1 MKINSRRFLIASL
14 AMIVMMVAIL
24 FSAVTISPLTAYA
37 AERADREIV
46 AVDSGNELNMCI
58 TDDGMLK
65 WDAVDGATGYKVYL
79 KKGSYTVATF
89 DSISTSMFI
98 ASEIDQTKADSG
110 QYLLEVA
117 AVGVS
122 KSASMQYYY
131 TSNVDKL
138 EAPTKLQWLGNNAV
152 WEYVDDAEVLN
163 YTLYLYNFDGLVDT
177 ITNATSPCDLSEYNP
192 QDGWTFQV
200 QAKGDKTLI
209 SKRSSILVESPAKG
223 SRTKTLAEIVSS
235 NSLNMAVSPNGM
247 LTWDSV
253 NGATGY
259 KIILKQNGYNVGSFE
274 TTNTYFILDTEM
286 NSLKFDSGS
295 YVIEVGA
302 KGVSKNA
309 TMNYFYTSHVDQLE
323 APNGLKW
330 LGYKA
335 IWNEVEGATSYTVSL
350 FNFSGLVTT
359 VKVDGTLYD
368 FEGNL
373 PQDGWTFKVQANGG
387 GTFYSKRDSS
397 FTESPALVAPTC
409 NIGVI
414 IVDSTNDVLNQ
425 GGQVY
430 LQTNKATQD
439 WTSSG
444 GFSRKATYGTTV
456 TLKAQPNVGYEF
468 LGWRLDGDWAS
479 GEAEYQFTASI
490 DSTYYAMF
498 QKVDYYFIMQPTDHT
513 VAKGNAIN
521 VKWSTNIVPSK
532 TEIQYWDETAQDWD
546 QWDVNNEPANQQD
559 DYDFQNAQ
567 AESIRFRLVAYT
579 GETPIAYS
587 DEFTITWVEPN
598 IELFEA
604 TITEPVGGEHP
615 SFELK
620 LANADM
626 YSYRLLKWYDGSTQ
640 MSNSDT
646 FIAGKK
652 YRLNVLIEAKSG
664 YEFTNTA
671 VYKVNNVNS
680 VGDGVFKD
688 FYFTAAE
695 PEVVTYE
702 VIYNPSEGQGS
713 VDLDY
718 CNAGTTITL
727 KTPQELGF
735 YALDG
740 KMFDAWKINEVR
752 YEPGDEYLVNSDT
765 IITALWKNVPVT
777 ATALSATY
785 NGGNILAGTK
795 INPAGIVITM
805 TYSNSTQ
812 TPIDAG
818 SVEYWYNGTQI
829 QDPINYVFGV
839 ELIGTCT
846 ITVKYL
852 GLETTFDV
860 QVVGYEIIFNAN
872 TGSGTMASVEY
883 VGAYTL
889 PACGFTA
896 PTGKQFKCWAEGSA
910 SGTQYAVGYEY
921 DVTANVTFY
930 AVWEN
935 ISHTCGNGVLQS
947 GQGATCTVNGWKDY
961 YQCACGKYYE
971 DANCTKLISDLEAW
985 KAGEGKIVA
994 EHTYGDLIDENPAV
1008 HTQTEL
1014 QAGMRAHYHCSVC
1027 GTYFDSSKNE
1037 TTAIALT
1044 ISAPTHSFGDW
1055 IKDNEKHWKVCSC
1068 GLKADEHTH
1077 NYTDSADM
1085 ICNDCGYDRTVPH
1098 TCGNGT
1104 KQDGKAATCTENGWN
1119 DYFKC
1124 FCGKIYT
1131 DAACTNEITS
1141 LEAWKN
1147 GDGKIAASH
1156 SYGDLVAKVDAT
1168 CSQAGM
1174 EAHYECSVCHTLFDE
1189 NKAVKTA
1196 NELTIDIDANA
1207 HTYGAW
1213 TSNGDGTH
1221 SRVCGINAN
1230 HKETVACSGG
1240 TATCTE
1246 KAVCEVCNTPYGN
1259 TAAHQHGSEWHND
1272 ADEHWNECAC
1282 GDKANVAPHADT
1294 NNDGKCDTCDY
1305 AMGNAENP
1313 GENIESEKDG
1323 LSGGAIAGIV
1333 VGSVAGAA
1341 ALGCGGF
1348 AIFWFVI
1355 KKKKF
1360 ADLIALFKK
1369 K

>member
-1 MKINSRRFLIASL
+1 MKTKSRNLIVVFL
-14 AMIVMMVAIL
+14 MVFA
-24 FSAVTISPLTAYA
+24 FVCGVFAVTPLTANA

-46 AVDSGNELNMCI
+46 AVNSGNELNMCI
-58 TDDGMLK
+58 TDDGMLE

-89 DSISTSMFI
+89 DSMSTSMFI
-98 ASEIDQTKADSG
+98 ASQIDQTKADSG

-117 AVGVS
+117 AVGAS

-138 EAPTKLQWLGNNAV
+138 EAPTKLQWLGNNAI
-152 WEYVDDAEVLN
+152 WEYVDDTEVLS
-163 YTLYLYNFDGLVDT
+163 YTLYLYNFNGLEDT
-177 ITNATSPCDLSEYNP
+177 ITNATSPCDLSGYNP

-200 QAKGDKTLI
+200 QAKGDRTLS

-235 NSLNMAVSPNGM
+235 NSLNMAVSSNGM

-373 PQDGWTFKVQANGG
+373 PQDGWTFKVQANGD
-387 GTFYSKRDSS
+387 GTFNSKRNSAA
-397 FTESPALVAPTC
+397 TESPALVAPSC

-414 IVDSTNDVLNQ
+414 IVDSTNTVQDQ

-439 WTSSG
+439 WTGSG
-444 GFSRKATYGTTV
+444 GFSRKATYGSTV

-468 LGWRLDGDWAS
+468 LGWRLDDDWAS
-479 GEAEYQFTASI
+479 GEAEYQFTASV

-521 VKWSTNIVPSK
+521 VTWSTNIIPSK

-546 QWDVNNEPANQQD
+546 QWDVNNGPANQQD
-559 DYDFQNAQ
+559 DYDFQNDQ

-579 GETPIAYS
+579 GETLIAYS

-598 IELFEA
+598 IDVAEA
-604 TITEPVGGEHP
+604 FITEPVGGESP
-615 SFELK
+615 NYTIVSEDDRYTVEITRWREDFGNKNTLT
-620 LANADM
+620 
-626 YSYRLLKWYDGSTQ
+626 S
-640 MSNSDT
+640 SDT
-646 FIAGKK
+646 YITGQDYGLELTFTPKT
-652 YRLNVLIEAKSG
+652 G
-664 YEFTNTA
+664 YEFTNAT
-671 VYKVNNVNS
+671 
-680 VGDGVFKD
+680 VFKIND
-688 FYFTAAE
+688 TVIDMKWGSDIGMRYTWYRAKA
-695 PEVVTYE
+695 PVVVEYG
-702 VIYNPSEGQGS
+702 VNYAPGEGQGS
-713 VDLDY
+713 GSLDY
-718 CNAGTTITL
+718 VNAGTTITL

-735 YALDG
+735 SAVEG

-777 ATALSATY
+777 ATALSAAY

-795 INPAGIVITM
+795 INPSGIVITM

-829 QDPINYVFGV
+829 QDPINYIFGV
-839 ELIGTCT
+839 ELIGTRT

-860 QVVGYEIIFNAN
+860 KVVGYEITFNANNGSGTMTDVEYVGEYTLPSCGFTAPTGKQFKGWATTANGEVIDGATYNVTEPVTLYAVWENIPAEPTGLTASYNGTILAGNKIAINQLTVKLQYSDSSEMPCAGLCEYWYNGSKIDDPINYVFGVELIGTITITVKYQGFETTFDVQVVGYEITFNAN
-872 TGSGTMASVEY
+872 TGSGTMESVEY

-889 PACGFTA
+889 PACTFTEPDGKQFKGWSTSANGEVIDGATYNVTANVELFAIWEDIPVVKYDVTFNANGGTGTMSPVEYAGTYTLPICAFTEPDGKQFKGWATSANGEVIDGTTYNVAADVEFFAIWEDIPVVNFNVTFNANGGTGTMSPVEYAGTYTLPTCGFTA
-896 PTGKQFKCWAEGSA
+896 PDGKQFKGWATSA
-910 SGTQYAVGYEY
+910 SGEVIDGTTYNVA
-921 DVTANVTFY
+921 ANVEFF
-930 AVWEN
+930 AIWEDIPHN
-935 ISHTCGNGVLQS
+935 H
-947 GQGATCTVNGWKDY
+947 DY
-961 YQCACGKYYE
+961 GTAWE
-971 DANCTKLISDLEAW
+971 SDAN
-985 KAGEGKIVA
+985 
-994 EHTYGDLIDENPAV
+994 N
-1008 HTQTEL
+1008 
-1014 QAGMRAHYHCSVC
+1014 
-1027 GTYFDSSKNE
+1027 
-1037 TTAIALT
+1037 
-1044 ISAPTHSFGDW
+1044 
-1055 IKDNEKHWKVCSC
+1055 
-1068 GLKADEHTH
+1068 
-1077 NYTDSADM
+1077 
-1085 ICNDCGYDRTVPH
+1085 
-1098 TCGNGT
+1098 
-1104 KQDGKAATCTENGWN
+1104 
-1119 DYFKC
+1119 
-1124 FCGKIYT
+1124 
-1131 DAACTNEITS
+1131 
-1141 LEAWKN
+1141 
-1147 GDGKIAASH
+1147 
-1156 SYGDLVAKVDAT
+1156 
-1168 CSQAGM
+1168 
-1174 EAHYECSVCHTLFDE
+1174 
-1189 NKAVKTA
+1189 
-1196 NELTIDIDANA
+1196 
-1207 HTYGAW
+1207 
-1213 TSNGDGTH
+1213 
-1221 SRVCGINAN
+1221 
-1230 HKETVACSGG
+1230 
-1240 TATCTE
+1240 
-1246 KAVCEVCNTPYGN
+1246 
-1259 TAAHQHGSEWHND
+1259 
-1272 ADEHWNECAC
+1272 HWNECSC
-1282 GDKANVAPHADT
+1282 GDKANVGAHSDGNA
-1294 NNDGKCDTCDY
+1294 DGKCDTCDY
-1305 AMGNAENP
+1305 QMTNGGGNTETP
-1313 GENIESEKDG
+1313 DKPKDG

-1333 VGSVAGAA
+1333 VGSVAVAG
-1341 ALGCGGF
+1341 LGGF
-1348 AIFWFVI
+1348 ALFWFVI
-1355 KKKKF
+1355 KKKSF
-1360 ADLIALFKK
+1360 ADLVAIFKK